1 MKESIPEQDYGSLP
15 VPAPDLILVEG
26 PGEHWKVQTMSGSMA
41 GRLGLDAGMAVGRIV
56 DRVMPDAVPS
66 LAELASDAVCAGRA
80 LLNIRVRLGAHADL
94 WSVDV
99 RPMGLSDD
107 FRRREVAL
115 VFRPFDVSGRE
126 EPVSL
131 YGMVGSSPAIR
142 EVFRKISLFAP
153 TDAAV
158 VITGETGTGK
168 ELVARALHDQSLRP
182 DGPFVAVNCSAIS
195 EELLESELFG
205 HEKGAFTG
213 AVRTHRGRFE
223 RADGG
228 TLFLDEIGDMPLSTQ
243 AKLLRVL
250 EEGTIERVGSEREQ
264 RVDVRIVSAT
274 NVPLEQ
280 AVGTGRFRADLY
292 HRISILR
299 VHLPPLRERVE
310 DVPYLVE
317 HFLNL
322 FARKYG
328 RRIYRLTP
336 EAVGLLQSYLWP
348 GNIRELRNVL
358 ERVFIET
365 QADVIGARA
374 FGEWIRERQD
384 FLSEQRDVRTQRHA
398 SGPAVMLPRSG
409 ERSPETLAGS
419 ETQVFEAEFYSS
431 EDHGHTTRPVNLTV
445 EGIRRAYA
453 DADGNLA
460 DAARRLGVH
469 RATLYRYMKK
479 LGLSRKVLEEKA
491 VP

>member
-1 MKESIPEQDYGSLP
+1 
-15 VPAPDLILVEG
+15 
-26 PGEHWKVQTMSGSMA
+26 
-41 GRLGLDAGMAVGRIV
+41 MAVGRIV

-107 FRRREVAL
+107 FRTREVAL
-115 VFRPFDVSGRE
+115 VFRALDVSGRE

-228 TLFLDEIGDMPLSTQ
+228 TLFLDEIGDMPLNTQ

-250 EEGTIERVGSEREQ
+250 EEGDHR
-264 RVDVRIVSAT
+264 
-274 NVPLEQ
+274 
-280 AVGTGRFRADLY
+280 TGRFGKGTAGRCA
-292 HRISILR
+292 HRC
-299 VHLPPLRERVE
+299 
-310 DVPYLVE
+310 
-317 HFLNL
+317 
-322 FARKYG
+322 
-328 RRIYRLTP
+328 
-336 EAVGLLQSYLWP
+336 
-348 GNIRELRNVL
+348 RN
-358 ERVFIET
+358 
-365 QADVIGARA
+365 QC
-374 FGEWIRERQD
+374 
-384 FLSEQRDVRTQRHA
+384 
-398 SGPAVMLPRSG
+398 
-409 ERSPETLAGS
+409 
-419 ETQVFEAEFYSS
+419 
-431 EDHGHTTRPVNLTV
+431 
-445 EGIRRAYA
+445 
-453 DADGNLA
+453 
-460 DAARRLGVH
+460 AA
-469 RATLYRYMKK
+469 
-479 LGLSRKVLEEKA
+479 
-491 VP
+491 

>member
-1 MKESIPEQDYGSLP
+1 M
-15 VPAPDLILVEG
+15 
-26 PGEHWKVQTMSGSMA
+26 
-41 GRLGLDAGMAVGRIV
+41 RIV
-56 DRVMPDAVPS
+56 A
-66 LAELASDAVCAGRA
+66 
-80 LLNIRVRLGAHADL
+80 
-94 WSVDV
+94 
-99 RPMGLSDD
+99 
-107 FRRREVAL
+107 
-115 VFRPFDVSGRE
+115 
-126 EPVSL
+126 
-131 YGMVGSSPAIR
+131 
-142 EVFRKISLFAP
+142 
-153 TDAAV
+153 
-158 VITGETGTGK
+158 
-168 ELVARALHDQSLRP
+168 
-182 DGPFVAVNCSAIS
+182 
-195 EELLESELFG
+195 
-205 HEKGAFTG
+205 
-213 AVRTHRGRFE
+213 
-223 RADGG
+223 
-228 TLFLDEIGDMPLSTQ
+228 
-243 AKLLRVL
+243 
-250 EEGTIERVGSEREQ
+250 
-264 RVDVRIVSAT
+264 AT

-299 VHLPPLRERVE
+299 VHLPPLRERAE

-384 FLSEQRDVRTQRHA
+384 FLSEPRDVRSQRHA

-409 ERSPETLAGS
+409 ERSSGTLAGS
-419 ETQVFEAEFYSS
+419 EAQVFEAEFYSS

-453 DADGNLA
+453 DAEGNLA

>member
-1 MKESIPEQDYGSLP
+1 MKESSPEQEYGSLP
-15 VPAPDLILVEG
+15 VPAPDLILAEG
-26 PGEHWKVQTMSGSMA
+26 PGENWQIRSMSGSMA
-41 GRLGLDAGMAVGRIV
+41 GRLGLDAVAAVGRFV
-56 DRVMPDAVPS
+56 DQVMPDAVPS
-66 LAELASDAVCAGRA
+66 LAVLASDSVSAGRA
-80 LLNIRVRLGAHADL
+80 LLNIRIRLGARADL

-99 RPMGLSDD
+99 RPMGLGED
-107 FRRREVAL
+107 FRTREVAL
-115 VFRPFDVSGRE
+115 VFRPLEVSGRE
-126 EPVSL
+126 EPVSMF
-131 YGMVGSSPAIR
+131 GMVGNSPAIR
-142 EVFRKISLFAP
+142 EMFRKISLFAP
-153 TDAAV
+153 ADAAV

-228 TLFLDEIGDMPLSTQ
+228 TLFLDEIGDMPLGTQ

-264 RVDVRIVSAT
+264 RVDVRIVAAT

-292 HRISILR
+292 HRISVLR
-299 VHLPPLRERVE
+299 IHLPPLRERI
-310 DVPYLVE
+310 DDIPYLVD

-336 EAVGLLQSYLWP
+336 EAVNLLQSYLWP

-384 FLSEQRDVRTQRHA
+384 FLTQSRDRRDRRQ
-398 SGPAVMLPRSG
+398 SPFPAVMLPQRG
-409 ERSPETLAGS
+409 EHSVEANADS
-419 ETQVFEAEFYSS
+419 ESTVLDAEFYSTAEHVRS
-431 EDHGHTTRPVNLTV
+431 TRPVNLTAL
-445 EGIRRAYA
+445 EIIRAYG
-453 DADGNLA
+453 DAHGNLA

-469 RATLYRYMKK
+469 RATLYRYMQK
-479 LGLSRKVLEEKA
+479 LGLTREFLEGET